1 MGSRAPF
8 EAALYPQ
15 TQRVLYRHASTRATR
30 QPPDER
36 TRAFGRAPG
45 ALSRA
50 RRVAPGV
57 QTGAPC
63 GAGDVGARVE
73 ARRARESLP
82 SGFSARRDLPRRAT
96 PPRGFALGVSVRR
109 PLRRHPMTAHA
120 SAAEHMARGLR
131 QGLANAPGGSVSVR
145 AAREIVVRLSRSIS
159 LAPRDRD
166 PADGTVPNLLH
177 ALSHIVELEEQRYED
192 LCGDGGGSHRS
203 GYPIG
208 RILALVQEDHDVF
221 ERFAHAVIVS
231 RDEEPAVLA
240 ASLRLAR
247 AVLSVTGF
255 QFPLGEDAVVRRLEM
270 LALGEDGNP
279 NGNPNG
285 NPHTQGAFG
294 DAASAAAAAAAAAEA
309 KRGTPAEALAA
320 SAARAAAIDALRVKT
335 YAAACLAVALEAEDV
350 ASNFVR
356 DGVMEKIMTPLREC
370 IAEGKPAEGSD
381 VARFALGAAADD
393 SPFDPDAAA
402 RDVAGAD
409 AEVDAKVM
417 VLRLLERGPTDAARL
432 PERLTEARVR
442 SLAAV
447 GEYIE
452 SFGAAMRCGAVD
464 VCLALVDGPPGG
476 WPAACARRRDAGIAD
491 PTLPRLNGDPQ
502 LPESL
507 AAVSALLAHRKF
519 AVTFVDRGG
528 VRALLALPRGPLTH
542 NGFTQCLFGV
552 SQITGAMER
561 LLAPTSAG
569 TAAGTTA
576 ARMCVDA
583 ALEALEGGHDA
594 ARRHAALFFPSPF
607 LFPRS
612 STRSTPRVGSAR
624 CSTCCDTP
632 RRLERRRRRRRS
644 RRRVTRVTRCGN
656 TPERISTGASPRR
669 PRESARVSVRG
680 VSLRS
685 TPKPGG
691 VPRRATA
698 RWTSGRRR
706 RTVIFARRRT
716 IRRWLPRCNARL
728 GW

>member
-1 MGSRAPF
+1 
-8 EAALYPQ
+8 
-15 TQRVLYRHASTRATR
+15 
-30 QPPDER
+30 
-36 TRAFGRAPG
+36 
-45 ALSRA
+45 
-50 RRVAPGV
+50 
-57 QTGAPC
+57 
-63 GAGDVGARVE
+63 
-73 ARRARESLP
+73 
-82 SGFSARRDLPRRAT
+82 
-96 PPRGFALGVSVRR
+96 
-109 PLRRHPMTAHA
+109 MTAHA

-476 WPAACARRRDAGIAD
+476 WPAACARVAATPASRIPPFRD
-491 PTLPRLNGDPQ
+491 
-502 LPESL
+502 
-507 AAVSALLAHRKF
+507 
-519 AVTFVDRGG
+519 
-528 VRALLALPRGPLTH
+528 
-542 NGFTQCLFGV
+542 
-552 SQITGAMER
+552 
-561 LLAPTSAG
+561 
-569 TAAGTTA
+569 
-576 ARMCVDA
+576 
-583 ALEALEGGHDA
+583 
-594 ARRHAALFFPSPF
+594 
-607 LFPRS
+607 
-612 STRSTPRVGSAR
+612 
-624 CSTCCDTP
+624 
-632 RRLERRRRRRRS
+632 
-644 RRRVTRVTRCGN
+644 
-656 TPERISTGASPRR
+656 
-669 PRESARVSVRG
+669 
-680 VSLRS
+680 
-685 TPKPGG
+685 
-691 VPRRATA
+691 
-698 RWTSGRRR
+698 
-706 RTVIFARRRT
+706 
-716 IRRWLPRCNARL
+716 
-728 GW
+728 

>member
-1 MGSRAPF
+1 MRRAMGSRAPF

-36 TRAFGRAPG
+36 TRARSGERPARFRALVASPPG
-45 ALSRA
+45 FRQVRPA
-50 RRVAPGV
+50 APA
-57 QTGAPC
+57 TS
-63 GAGDVGARVE
+63 ARVSRR
-73 ARRARESLP
+73 ARARESLP

-231 RDEEPAVLA
+231 RDRNPPFSPRRSVSRAPSSPSPVSSSRSAKTPSCGDSRCWPWEKTATPTATPTATRTRRVPSVMRA
-240 ASLRLAR
+240 A
-247 AVLSVTGF
+247 
-255 QFPLGEDAVVRRLEM
+255 
-270 LALGEDGNP
+270 
-279 NGNPNG
+279 
-285 NPHTQGAFG
+285 
-294 DAASAAAAAAAAAEA
+294 AAAAAAAAAEA

-381 VARFALGAAADD
+381 VARFAPGAAADD
-393 SPFDPDAAA
+393 SPFVSTPTPPRGTSRA
-402 RDVAGAD
+402 RTPRWTR
-409 AEVDAKVM
+409 
-417 VLRLLERGPTDAARL
+417 RLWFFVCWNAVPRTRRDS

-464 VCLALVDGPPGG
+464 VCLALVDGPPG
-476 WPAACARRRDAGIAD
+476 
-491 PTLPRLNGDPQ
+491 
-502 LPESL
+502 
-507 AAVSALLAHRKF
+507 
-519 AVTFVDRGG
+519 
-528 VRALLALPRGPLTH
+528 
-542 NGFTQCLFGV
+542 
-552 SQITGAMER
+552 
-561 LLAPTSAG
+561 
-569 TAAGTTA
+569 
-576 ARMCVDA
+576 
-583 ALEALEGGHDA
+583 
-594 ARRHAALFFPSPF
+594 
-607 LFPRS
+607 
-612 STRSTPRVGSAR
+612 VG
-624 CSTCCDTP
+624 
-632 RRLERRRRRRRS
+632 
-644 RRRVTRVTRCGN
+644 
-656 TPERISTGASPRR
+656 
-669 PRESARVSVRG
+669 
-680 VSLRS
+680 
-685 TPKPGG
+685 
-691 VPRRATA
+691 PRRARVAATPA
-698 RWTSGRRR
+698 SRIPPFRD
-706 RTVIFARRRT
+706 
-716 IRRWLPRCNARL
+716 
-728 GW
+728 